1 MLKRLSKL
9 EQDIREIKE
18 RNARV
23 EMDKAWE
30 VSGAR
35 KAIIFAATYAFL
47 ALLLFAAGSPDPLLG
62 ATIPAAAFVLSTMTL
77 GFAKEWWLQ
86 RLHK

>member
-1 MLKRLSKL
+1 MLKRLTKI
-9 EQDIREIKE
+9 EREIREIKE

-23 EMDKAWE
+23 EADKAGE
-30 VSGAR
+30 ISTTR
-35 KAIIFAATYAFL
+35 KAIIFAATYASL

-77 GFAKEWWLQ
+77 GFAKERWL
-86 RLHK
+86 RKK